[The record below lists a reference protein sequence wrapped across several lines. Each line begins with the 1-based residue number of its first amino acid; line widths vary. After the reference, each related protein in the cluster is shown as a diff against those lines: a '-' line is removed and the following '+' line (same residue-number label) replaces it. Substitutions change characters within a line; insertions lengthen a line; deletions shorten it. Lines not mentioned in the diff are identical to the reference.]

1 MGDANH
7 NQLKVILRVRPQQPD
22 DKMML
27 PISSAV
33 KSNINFFIQARAN
46 FNQIQYRFFSL
57 NFMGFIPYFFY
68 RFKIRHLGIEIE
80 YLLIGDTS

>member
-1 MGDANH
+1 MGDTNH

-22 DKMML
+22 YKMML

-33 KSNINFFIQARAN
+33 KSNVKSSLKVRGNFH
-46 FNQIQYRFFSL
+46 QIYYRFFSL
-57 NFMGFIPYFFY
+57 NFRGFIPHFFQG
-68 RFKIRHLGIEIE
+68 FKIRNLGIEIE